1 VGPVSFT
8 RSSHLLMLTLTSYYV
23 WDIEESNPIIL
34 VREEQFQTLID
45 HINVHHR
52 LRLRINSHQR
62 SEGLAGS
69 FPDHPRCLPRYLG
82 RSHSK
87 QDIENMTANAPKASY
102 GAAGEASHPPLEPP
116 TLEEFKQVIED
127 MIEAQKSKSKATTAR
142 KQVERLDK
150 NRSMMDQ
157 LKRAQRYLGLRPTV
171 QDGQAPPSLST
182 AVDPSLP
189 APFAFDQSVV
199 FVCVDVESHERA
211 HHKITEVGVAT
222 LDTRDLVGVAPGEN
236 GAAWRE
242 KIRARHFRINEH
254 RHLINSEFVTGYPD
268 GFMFGESTFVPQNEA
283 GKYVEACFQAP
294 FGAHVSNGKKANL
307 GVDPTEKRNII
318 FLGHDTS
325 TDIRYLQELDFD
337 PMKADNILEAMDTAS
352 MYKVWNRDQQPT
364 SLGKILAKFDI
375 VGWKLHN
382 AGNDAVY
389 TVQAMLGIC
398 VKEATMRGSPDLEEL
413 REKEKTAR
421 LEAAL
426 EEARQ
431 KVEADA
437 EGWNDHEVNGDGGGP
452 VPLVAAG
459 MIPAKPLPKAMP
471 QYDGAS
477 DYDNGRGRGRG
488 RGGPTFDIPVRNVNQ
503 RGRGP
508 QVSRG
513 YRGSPERGGYRG
525 STRGQDE
532 GRGRSRGRARG
543 QTQGRGRG
551 RGHSG
556 SEAASSATAPQVCL
570 LDLS

>member
-1 VGPVSFT
+1 
-8 RSSHLLMLTLTSYYV
+8 
-23 WDIEESNPIIL
+23 
-34 VREEQFQTLID
+34 
-45 HINVHHR
+45 
-52 LRLRINSHQR
+52 
-62 SEGLAGS
+62 
-69 FPDHPRCLPRYLG
+69 
-82 RSHSK
+82 
-87 QDIENMTANAPKASY
+87 
-102 GAAGEASHPPLEPP
+102 
-116 TLEEFKQVIED
+116 
-127 MIEAQKSKSKATTAR
+127 
-142 KQVERLDK
+142 
-150 NRSMMDQ
+150 
-157 LKRAQRYLGLRPTV
+157 
-171 QDGQAPPSLST
+171 
-182 AVDPSLP
+182 
-189 APFAFDQSVV
+189 
-199 FVCVDVESHERA
+199 
-211 HHKITEVGVAT
+211 
-222 LDTRDLVGVAPGEN
+222 
-236 GAAWRE
+236 
-242 KIRARHFRINEH
+242 
-254 RHLINSEFVTGYPD
+254 
-268 GFMFGESTFVPQNEA
+268 
-283 GKYVEACFQAP
+283 
-294 FGAHVSNGKKANL
+294 
-307 GVDPTEKRNII
+307 
-318 FLGHDTS
+318 
-325 TDIRYLQELDFD
+325 
-337 PMKADNILEAMDTAS
+337 
-352 MYKVWNRDQQPT
+352 
-364 SLGKILAKFDI
+364 
-375 VGWKLHN
+375 
-382 AGNDAVY
+382 
-389 TVQAMLGIC
+389 
-398 VKEATMRGSPDLEEL
+398 MRGSPDLEEL